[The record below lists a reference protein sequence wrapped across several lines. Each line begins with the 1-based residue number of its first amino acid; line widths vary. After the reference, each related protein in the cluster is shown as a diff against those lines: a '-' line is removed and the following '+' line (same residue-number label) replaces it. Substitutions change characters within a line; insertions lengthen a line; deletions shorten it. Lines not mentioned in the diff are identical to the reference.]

1 MGKAAIAKA
10 KKIAAAIERKRK
22 AVVAAA
28 AKVARKAKAKR
39 KAVAAAAA
47 KVARKAKAK
56 ADALKRK
63 IAAAAKAAKAH
74 AKRVAAA
81 AARKARAVAA
91 HLKRVLAAARAK
103 AARIAAALHRKAR
116 TVQWKIN
123 SKSAGCG
130 GVAGDFG
137 AALTTKAAWRSF
149 QKAYACHVRASHA
162 RETHRNSAVARWFKD
177 VKAAK
182 ASKGALGK
190 ARSHLRARMSAKS
203 AALKVSVAASKHSAR
218 MAGLAT
224 QAMLS
229 AVAAARA

>member
-22 AVVAAA
+22 AV
-28 AKVARKAKAKR
+28 
-39 KAVAAAAA
+39 AAA

-63 IAAAAKAAKAH
+63 IAAAKKKAAKAARALKRKIAAARKAAKAH

-91 HLKRVLAAARAK
+91 HLKRVLAAAKAK

-137 AALTTKAAWRSF
+137 AALTTKAAWRPF
-149 QKAYACHVRASHA
+149 QKAYACHARASHA
-162 RETHRNSAVARWFKD
+162 RETRRNSAVARWFKD

-190 ARSHLRARMSAKS
+190 ARSHLKARMSAKS